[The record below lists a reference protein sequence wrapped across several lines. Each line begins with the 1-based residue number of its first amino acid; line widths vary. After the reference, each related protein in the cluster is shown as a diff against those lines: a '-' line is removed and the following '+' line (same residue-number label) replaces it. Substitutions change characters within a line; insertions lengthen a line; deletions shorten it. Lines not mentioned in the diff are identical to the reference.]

1 MTRTTSAPIAEG
13 APARPAARALLA
25 GAAAAGPLFLGAGLT
40 QGLTRDGFDFTRN
53 ALSQLS
59 LGDLG
64 WIQITAFL
72 LTGVLLLAG
81 AAGMSRALRGTPG
94 GTWAPRLIGV
104 FGGSFLLAGVFA
116 ADPGAGFPAG
126 APEARAVSLSAHGA
140 VHMFAGM
147 VGYLALC
154 AAFLVLAR
162 HFATQGRRGWA
173 VASRIAPAVVLAGF
187 AGSSAGVL
195 AFTAG
200 AGLGLLWLT
209 AVTARLMAAVPP
221 VMRYQPPCPARRF
234 GGAAIRNH
242 RLRTDGNTSA

>member
-1 MTRTTSAPIAEG
+1 MTQTISAPIAVS
-13 APARPAARALLA
+13 APTRPATRALLA
-25 GAAAAGPLFLGAGLT
+25 GAAVAGPLFLGAGLL

-64 WIQITAFL
+64 WIQVTAFL
-72 LTGVLLLAG
+72 LTGVLVIAG
-81 AAGMSRALRGTPG
+81 AVGMRQALRDAPG

-104 FGGSFLLAGVFA
+104 FGASFLLAGAFA

-126 APEARAVSLSAHGA
+126 APEARAASLSTHGA
-140 VHMFAGM
+140 IHMFSGM

-154 AAFLVLAR
+154 AAFFVLAR
-162 HFATQGRRGWA
+162 HFAAQNRRGWA
-173 VASRIAPAVVLAGF
+173 VASRIAPAGILAGF
-187 AGSSAGVL
+187 AGSVATIL

-209 AVTARLMAAVPP
+209 VATTRLMAATPP
-221 VMRYQPPCPARRF
+221 AQR
-234 GGAAIRNH
+234 
-242 RLRTDGNTSA
+242 

>member
-1 MTRTTSAPIAEG
+1 MSQTPSAVVAVSAPVL
-13 APARPAARALLA
+13 PATRALLA
-25 GAAAAGPLFLGAGLT
+25 GAVLAGPLFLGAGVI

-64 WIQITAFL
+64 WIQVVAFL
-72 LTGVLLLAG
+72 LAGVLVIAG
-81 AAGMSRALRGTPG
+81 AAGMRRTLREAPG

-104 FGGSFLLAGVFA
+104 FGASFLLAGAFA

-126 APEARAVSLSAHGA
+126 APEARAASLSTHGA
-140 VHMFAGM
+140 VHMAGGM

-154 AAFLVLAR
+154 VAFLVLAR
-162 HFATQGRRGWA
+162 HFAVQGRRGWA
-173 VASRIAPAVVLAGF
+173 VASRVVPAVVLAGF
-187 AGSSAGVL
+187 AGSSASVL

-209 AVTARLMAAVPP
+209 AVTTRLMTETP
-221 VMRYQPPCPARRF
+221 PARR
-234 GGAAIRNH
+234 
-242 RLRTDGNTSA
+242 